1 MKISTAKLKKLIKEE
16 LFYREFYRG
25 GAINEVGPPPDM
37 DAPGWHP
44 NDSQEWEREADAER
58 RQEYGAEKKAFL
70 EKEQARWEDEMAVE
84 TDEEA
89 EVVSR
94 VLSDAYNKIYEE
106 IIGPV

>member
-1 MKISTAKLKKLIKEE
+1 MKITKRQLRRIIKEE
-16 LFYREFYRG
+16 KARLL
-25 GAINEVGPPPDM
+25 EVGPPPDM

-44 NDSQEWEREADAER
+44 NDSQEWEREAAAQH
-58 RQEYGAEKKAFL
+58 RQEYGAEKKAFI

-89 EVVSR
+89 EVIAR
-94 VLSDAYNKIYEE
+94 ILSDAYNKIYEE

>member
-1 MKISTAKLKKLIKEE
+1 MKITKRQLKRIIKEE
-16 LFYREFYRG
+16 RQRLSE
-25 GAINEVGPPPDM
+25 IGPPPDM
-37 DAPGWHP
+37 DAEGWHP
-44 NDSQEWEREADAER
+44 NDSQEWEREADAAAR
-58 RQEYGAEKKAFL
+58 REFGAEKKAFL
-70 EKEQARWEDEMAVE
+70 EKEQARWEDELAVE